1 MSGVWTSRSNAFY
14 YTGLTSYQLDKL
26 LQKCKRKGQG
36 KKKQWFIPAQYL
48 TQQSRQDLILSQ
60 EQNDQILDQLA
71 STVDFN
77 QQDDPELKQLN
88 KQYKKAKIAK
98 TKKDTEMQEQ
108 KLQRRKLELF
118 NEWTQNFYQ
127 VFADSFGP
135 LKNNLI
141 ALHLNEEQVKTFN
154 ECLDNCIQNME
165 LKLNQIWNEF
175 DKGEEQDE

>member
-165 LKLNQIWNEF
+165 LKLNQICNEF